1 MGNETTGKPNV
12 TQAVPFF
19 MVASIEKSLR
29 FYVDALGFELKNK
42 WEPQGTIEWCL
53 IQLGG
58 ASLMLQEYRNTPPAE
73 KLGAG
78 VSICFLCDDALAMYH
93 RIQASGLASPEPFVG
108 NTLWV
113 VGIHD
118 PDNYSLYFES
128 PTEVPEETTY
138 SEWMKA
144 RAGE

>member
-1 MGNETTGKPNV
+1 MSREPTNQPNV
-12 TQAVPFF
+12 KQAVPFF
-19 MVASIEKSLR
+19 MISSMEKSLG
-29 FYVDALGFELKNK
+29 FYVDGLGFELKNK
-42 WEPQGTIEWCL
+42 WEPRGTIEWCL
-53 IQLGG
+53 LQLDS
-58 ASLMLQEYRNTPPAE
+58 ASIMLQEYRNTPPAE

-78 VSICFLCDDALAMYH
+78 VSIYFLCDDALAMYD
-93 RIQASGLASPEPFVG
+93 RIQACGLASPEPFVG